1 MAKFKTYSQ
10 QSKADYRRH
19 KKATGKRK
27 RAQMR
32 AERTPYN
39 ERIDNDPSRSK
50 EKTNAQGEHI
60 SVRLDRNVHGLRQC
74 GGDR

>member
-39 ERIDNDPSRSK
+39 RI
-50 EKTNAQGEHI
+50 ET
-60 SVRLDRNVHGLRQC
+60 
-74 GGDR
+74 